1 VDEIV
6 KIKYTTAQLIRN
18 KLFLKDAKRDG
29 SADMIL
35 SRKLFKFNVNNDF

>member
-18 KLFLKDAKRDG
+18 KLFFERCEERWIG
-29 SADMIL
+29 
-35 SRKLFKFNVNNDF
+35 RYDFEQEIVQI